1 MIEDTLIRKIT
12 TELVRAAEAKI
23 SGRAWS
29 RGTWVSTMVRE
40 GQLVP
45 VRSRTVLRSGDVIL
59 VLIDPGQSTS
69 NVCAV
74 FSAEQ
79 PASTGLDGLSGVRCT
94 FRSVEQLF

>member
-45 VRSRTVLRSGDVIL
+45 VRSRTSC
-59 VLIDPGQSTS
+59 GQVT
-69 NVCAV
+69 
-74 FSAEQ
+74 
-79 PASTGLDGLSGVRCT
+79 
-94 FRSVEQLF
+94 